1 MGVVDAAFIEMCW
14 QTIYALEKEADLIT
28 NLKEENLALRA
39 RLGLIIDHEIRI
51 QNLKFMK

>member
-39 RLGLIIDHEIRI
+39 RLGLIIEHEIRI
-51 QNLKFMK
+51 QILKFMK